1 MPLRYIAALPTPALC
16 PAPLIV
22 FGARPTPTPTPN
34 RLLTPSSSSSRARPK
49 PRQQVQRP
57 FHSTACLRDE
67 EIDRATNHYEALKLP
82 TNATPADIKR
92 SFYSL
97 SKSNHPDHNHSDP
110 AASKRFMRISEAY
123 TTLSSPEKRTRYDRD
138 VLNLHHPAR
147 RAGSYSSTATTTNPA
162 GGRPASGL
170 SKRRSAFRGP
180 PPSFYR
186 SGGWGAHS
194 AKRSAAH
201 ESSTGSRSR
210 SRSRRRRQGDHHNDG
225 AWATGGGPGAT
236 AGGMGP
242 GQDPFKGSQDD
253 VPHFD
258 REGHERT
265 GRRTEEARTSRRR
278 MRTDGLDAIE
288 AERGAMGMFFIIGGI
303 LLTSFLVPLGIY
315 RVFWG
320 PKTKDQKR
328 KAKT

>member
-16 PAPLIV
+16 PAPLLI
-22 FGARPTPTPTPN
+22 FGARPGPSPNPN
-34 RLLTPSSSSSRARPK
+34 RFLTSLSSSQEHPT
-49 PRQQVQRP
+49 PRQQTQRL
-57 FHSTACLRDE
+57 FHASRCLRDE
-67 EIDRATNHYEALKLP
+67 DIDRATNHYEALKLP
-82 TNATPADIKR
+82 TNASPADIKR
-92 SFYSL
+92 SFYAL
-97 SKSNHPDHNHSDP
+97 SKTNHPDHNRSDP

-138 VLNLHHPAR
+138 VLNLHHPHESHPGR
-147 RAGSYSSTATTTNPA
+147 RGGSYSSTATNPA

-201 ESSTGSRSR
+201 ETRGPSQRWNVGDWRRRRSR
-210 SRSRRRRQGDHHNDG
+210 SNGR
-225 AWATGGGPGAT
+225 
-236 AGGMGP
+236 GMGP

-265 GRRTEEARTSRRR
+265 GRRTEEARMTRRRR
-278 MRTDGLDAIE
+278 MRADGLDAIE
-288 AERGAMGMFFIIGGI
+288 VERGAMGMFFVIGGI

-315 RVFWG
+315 RIFWG
-320 PKTKDQKR
+320 SKTKDQKK

>member
-1 MPLRYIAALPTPALC
+1 MI
-16 PAPLIV
+16 
-22 FGARPTPTPTPN
+22 FGARPHPN
-34 RLLTPSSSSSRARPK
+34 RFLTASSSSPSSQETPK
-49 PRQQVQRP
+49 LRQQKQRL
-57 FHSTACLRDE
+57 FHATRCLRDE

-82 TNATPADIKR
+82 TNASPADIKR
-92 SFYSL
+92 SFYTL
-97 SKSNHPDHNHSDP
+97 SKTQHPDHNRSDP

-138 VLNLHHPAR
+138 VLNLHHPHEAHPGR
-147 RAGSYSSTATTTNPA
+147 RGGSYSSTTTNPA

-201 ESSTGSRSR
+201 ESSTGGAGNSDASSSQRHP
-210 SRSRRRRQGDHHNDG
+210 GGENDG
-225 AWATGGGPGAT
+225 TWATGGFGPGAT

-242 GQDPFKGSQDD
+242 GQDPFKGSQED

-258 REGHERT
+258 REGHQRT
-265 GRRTEEARTSRRR
+265 GRRTEEARTTRRR
-278 MRTDGLDAIE
+278 MRMDGREVDTG
-288 AERGAMGMFFIIGGI
+288 AEQGAMGMFFVIGGI
-303 LLTSFLVPLGIY
+303 ILTSFLVPLGIY
-315 RVFWG
+315 HVFWG
-320 PKTKDQKR
+320 PKPKERKK
-328 KAKT
+328 KAKS

>member
-22 FGARPTPTPTPN
+22 FGARPTPTPN
-34 RLLTPSSSSSRARPK
+34 RLLTPSSSSSQARPK
-49 PRQQVQRP
+49 PRQQRQRP
-57 FHSTACLRDE
+57 FHATTCLLDE

-147 RAGSYSSTATTTNPA
+147 RAGSYSSTATTNPA

-201 ESSTGSRSR
+201 ESSTGGAGAGAGASS
-210 SRSRRRRQGDHHNDG
+210 SSSQQGDHHNNG
-225 AWATGGGPGAT
+225 TAT

-253 VPHFD
+253 VSHFD

-288 AERGAMGMFFIIGGI
+288 AERGAMGMFFVIGGI

-320 PKTKDQKR
+320 SKTKDQKR
-328 KAKT
+328 KTKT

>member
-1 MPLRYIAALPTPALC
+1 
-16 PAPLIV
+16 
-22 FGARPTPTPTPN
+22 
-34 RLLTPSSSSSRARPK
+34 
-49 PRQQVQRP
+49 
-57 FHSTACLRDE
+57 
-67 EIDRATNHYEALKLP
+67 
-82 TNATPADIKR
+82 
-92 SFYSL
+92 
-97 SKSNHPDHNHSDP
+97 
-110 AASKRFMRISEAY
+110 MRISEAY

-138 VLNLHHPAR
+138 VLNLHHPHEPHPGR
-147 RAGSYSSTATTTNPA
+147 RPGGSYSSTTTNPA

-186 SGGWGAHS
+186 SGGWGAHG

-201 ESSTGSRSR
+201 ESSTGGAGGSDTS
-210 SRSRRRRQGDHHNDG
+210 SSHRQPGGENDG
-225 AWATGGGPGAT
+225 TWAAGGFGPGAT

-265 GRRTEEARTSRRR
+265 GRRTEEARTTRRR
-278 MRTDGLDAIE
+278 MRMDGREVDVE
-288 AERGAMGMFFIIGGI
+288 AEQGATGMFFVIGGI
-303 LLTSFLVPLGIY
+303 LLTSFLVPMGIY

-320 PKTKDQKR
+320 PISKEHKK
-328 KAKT
+328 KAKS

>member
-1 MPLRYIAALPTPALC
+1 MI
-16 PAPLIV
+16 
-22 FGARPTPTPTPN
+22 FGGRPNPN
-34 RLLTPSSSSSRARPK
+34 RLLTPSSSQEYPK
-49 PRQQVQRP
+49 LRRQKQQRL
-57 FHSTACLRDE
+57 FHATRCLRDE

-82 TNATPADIKR
+82 TNASPADIKR
-92 SFYSL
+92 SFYTL
-97 SKSNHPDHNHSDP
+97 SKSHHPDHNRSDP
-110 AASKRFMRISEAY
+110 AASQRFMRISEAY

-138 VLNLHHPAR
+138 VLNLHHPHTSHPGR
-147 RAGSYSSTATTTNPA
+147 RGGSYSSTAATTTNLA

-186 SGGWGAHS
+186 SGGWGAHG

-201 ESSTGSRSR
+201 ESSTGGASS
-210 SRSRRRRQGDHHNDG
+210 STSQQGSSSSESHNDG
-225 AWATGGGPGAT
+225 TWATGGGGPGAT

-258 REGHERT
+258 RAGHERT
-265 GRRTEEARTSRRR
+265 GRQTEQARTRRR
-278 MRTDGLDAIE
+278 MHTDGLDAIE
-288 AERGAMGMFFIIGGI
+288 AERGPMGMFFVIGGI

-320 PKTKDQKR
+320 PKTKEHKR

>member
-16 PAPLIV
+16 PAPLI
-22 FGARPTPTPTPN
+22 FGARSN
-34 RLLTPSSSSSRARPK
+34 PSRFRRP
-49 PRQQVQRP
+49 QRP
-57 FHSTACLRDE
+57 FHTTRCLHDE

-82 TNATPADIKR
+82 TNASPADIKR
-92 SFYSL
+92 SFYAL
-97 SKSNHPDHNHSDP
+97 SKTNHPDHNRSDP

-138 VLNLHHPAR
+138 VLNLHHPHESHPGR
-147 RAGSYSSTATTTNPA
+147 RGGSYSSTTSNPA

-170 SKRRSAFRGP
+170 SKRRSTFRGP
-180 PPSFYR
+180 PPASTATGAGAPTAR
-186 SGGWGAHS
+186 SGPRPTTVLQGAPKQGS
-194 AKRSAAH
+194 NNQGVMEQH
-201 ESSTGSRSR
+201 EKE
-210 SRSRRRRQGDHHNDG
+210 RQMILR
-225 AWATGGGPGAT
+225 T

-265 GRRTEEARTSRRR
+265 GRRTDEARTTRRR
-278 MRTDGLDAIE
+278 MRADGAHDAIE
-288 AERGAMGMFFIIGGI
+288 TEKGPMGMFFVIGGI
-303 LLTSFLVPLGIY
+303 LLTSFLVPLGVY

-320 PKTKDQKR
+320 PRPREQQKR
-328 KAKT
+328 KANT